1 MSDRPLAPPSPTG
14 GGANPNLVFVT
25 NLLVAGALGYFLL
38 GQKQKALAALI
49 VFALLL
55 VPPSCG
61 TGSMLLALVAAFDGY
76 QQAQL
81 AANGRSIGQWTFFRS
96 TR

>member
-1 MSDRPLAPPSPTG
+1 MSDPLAPPSTTG

-38 GQKQKALAALI
+38 GQKQKAVAAL
-49 VFALLL
+49 VLFALLL
-55 VPPSCG
+55 IPPSCG
-61 TGSMLLALVAAFDGY
+61 TGSMLVALVAAFDGY

-81 AANGRSIGQWTFFRS
+81 AAGGRAIGQWTFFQSGR
-96 TR
+96 

>member
-1 MSDRPLAPPSPTG
+1 MSDPLAPPSASGG

-38 GQKQKALAALI
+38 GQKQKAVAALI
-49 VFALLL
+49 LFALLL
-55 VPPSCG
+55 IPPSCG

-76 QQAQL
+76 QQAQV
-81 AANGRSIGQWTFFRS
+81 AASGRSIGQWTFFQSAR
-96 TR
+96 